1 MKSLIVVCLLPMFA
15 CTAPEAQDCS
25 GGAHGGSDATGNE
38 CNALGNAVF
47 VHNAGR

>member
-1 MKSLIVVCLLPMFA
+1 MKSLIVVYLLPMFA
-15 CTAPEAQDCS
+15 CTAAEAQDCS
-25 GGAHGGSDATGNE
+25 GGADGGSDATGNQ